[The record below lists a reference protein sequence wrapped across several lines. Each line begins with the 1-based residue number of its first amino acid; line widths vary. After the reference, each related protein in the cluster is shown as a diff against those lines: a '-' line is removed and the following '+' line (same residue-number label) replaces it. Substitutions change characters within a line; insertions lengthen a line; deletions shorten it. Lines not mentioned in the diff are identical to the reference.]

1 MQYGDKRLALAL
13 PLSLPLDPSQ
23 GQNQGLGVNNSS
35 NTSSSSTTGQGHKQD
50 SNPNPTMLTLWRRNL
65 AMIIANKSS
74 DWRSQVA
81 SLGDRLMKDPIQRVS
96 VSVGVRERKA
106 STFLTNLNLFPL

>member
-23 GQNQGLGVNNSS
+23 SQGQGVNSSS
-35 NTSSSSTTGQGHKQD
+35 NSNSTISQGQKQD
-50 SNPNPTMLTLWRRNL
+50 PNPTMLTLWRRNL

-96 VSVGVRERKA
+96 GSQ
-106 STFLTNLNLFPL
+106 

>member
-1 MQYGDKRLALAL
+1 
-13 PLSLPLDPSQ
+13 
-23 GQNQGLGVNNSS
+23 
-35 NTSSSSTTGQGHKQD
+35 
-50 SNPNPTMLTLWRRNL
+50 
-65 AMIIANKSS
+65 MIIANKSS